1 MRGREGELGRDGG
14 AGGVEGYGRR
24 GADAPE
30 PAVATAAAG
39 GGGGGRRRRR
49 RFAGGPDRVV
59 GRPRCGPLLYTL
71 FLSSRSCSRAAR
83 AEGGART
90 KSGSLRRLPKVGGTH
105 ARVARTAPVYF
116 PCRHTTRHWRPAA
129 TAGRGRQSPLPAP
142 HAPSRQRLLPT
153 PKQVTGTTPP
163 RASTLATA
171 AAVLLEHPR
180 LSPSPP
186 PSTTKLHAQPTK
198 HKTPVDHTTGQP
210 VRAEVDQTRPPKK
223 SIPNTT
229 VRDRSSRRNNKTVST
244 RCEQGYRR
252 RSGSS
257 NTSRGAREPR
267 ARQRDAPT
275 ISLERY
281 QHDSGPGT
289 EPDTPSSAGNSL
301 LYK

>member
-1 MRGREGELGRDGG
+1 MGGEGRMRRNRPLRRRPPAAAAAAVGDDADSRGG
-14 AGGVEGYGRR
+14 PTASWADR
-24 GADAPE
+24 GPAPFCTLCSY
-30 PAVATAAAG
+30 PAVRVPVPRAHQERQLAEIAK
-39 GGGGGRRRRR
+39 GRWH
-49 RFAGGPDRVV
+49 
-59 GRPRCGPLLYTL
+59 PR
-71 FLSSRSCSRAAR
+71 AR
-83 AEGGART
+83 
-90 KSGSLRRLPKVGGTH
+90 GTH
-105 ARVARTAPVYF
+105 RTGLLSMSPYDAALAASGHGWPRPPVTPPRPTRAVEARP
-116 PCRHTTRHWRPAA
+116 
-129 TAGRGRQSPLPAP
+129 
-142 HAPSRQRLLPT
+142 QRLLPT
-153 PKQVTGTTPP
+153 PKEVTGTTPP

-171 AAVLLEHPR
+171 AAVLLEPPR

-210 VRAEVDQTRPPKK
+210 VRAEVDQTRPPTK

-257 NTSRGAREPR
+257 KTSRGAREPR